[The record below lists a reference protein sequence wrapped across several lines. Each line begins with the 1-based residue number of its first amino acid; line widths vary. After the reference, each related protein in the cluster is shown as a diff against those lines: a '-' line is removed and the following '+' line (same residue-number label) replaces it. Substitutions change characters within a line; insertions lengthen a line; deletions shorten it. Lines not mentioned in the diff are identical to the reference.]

1 MFKLLALFMSV
12 TMSLLSVVVVY
23 YNKIPYLVDFHLMQF
38 SEIPLG
44 IIIFIAMIFGI
55 FISAFFLIGLVLS
68 VKKKYRVLKKDHDLI
83 TKEVQNL
90 RRIPIQE

>member
-1 MFKLLALFMSV
+1 MFKLLALFLSV
-12 TMSLLSVVVVY
+12 TTSLLSVVVVY

-55 FISAFFLIGLVLS
+55 FISTFFLIGLVLS

-83 TKEVQNL
+83 TKEDQNL

>member
-1 MFKLLALFMSV
+1 MFRLLALFLSV
-12 TMSLLSVVVVY
+12 TISLLSVVLVY
-23 YNKIPYLVDFHLMQF
+23 YNKIPYLVDFHLIQF

-55 FISAFFLIGLVLS
+55 FISTFFLIGLVLS